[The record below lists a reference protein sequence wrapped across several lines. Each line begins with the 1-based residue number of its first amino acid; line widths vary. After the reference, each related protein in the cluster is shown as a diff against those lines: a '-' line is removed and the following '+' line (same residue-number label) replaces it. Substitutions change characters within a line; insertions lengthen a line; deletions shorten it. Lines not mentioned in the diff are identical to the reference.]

1 MQDKASVKNRAF
13 LVAMH
18 GILLGVSA
26 PATSASMAL
35 MAHLSHFTEC
45 VARAVMR
52 NSGSSGRSRDTVWSM
67 SASSGFKKP
76 IYHK

>member
-35 MAHLSHFTEC
+35 MAHLSHFVC
-45 VARAVMR
+45 LGGKLVMHQR
-52 NSGSSGRSRDTVWSM
+52 LR
-67 SASSGFKKP
+67 K
-76 IYHK
+76 